1 MPLQK
6 EAVQGIL
13 TSSFSMERC
22 VFSTSSLKMS
32 VSCGAMLLKHA
43 GILKEVLLNFA
54 KKSGKKNSCLHTI
67 CITCPEKQKSQF
79 FHDSWNYFHL
89 LKKEMKLRA
98 GVRLTS
104 GNTSLLKMSKGIKSC
119 MCSLSPC
126 VLQLDG
132 RLSAGASAHSIVQD
146 RFREGHILVTAILPQ
161 DKTNKQNNKQNQTL
175 PLPSPPTPKK
185 KNSTNLFFSTLVSDY
200 ISSGLI
206 EIWLFP
212 F

>member
-1 MPLQK
+1 
-6 EAVQGIL
+6 
-13 TSSFSMERC
+13 
-22 VFSTSSLKMS
+22 
-32 VSCGAMLLKHA
+32 
-43 GILKEVLLNFA
+43 
-54 KKSGKKNSCLHTI
+54 
-67 CITCPEKQKSQF
+67 
-79 FHDSWNYFHL
+79 
-89 LKKEMKLRA
+89 MKLRA

-175 PLPSPPTPKK
+175 PLSSPPTPKK

-206 EIWLFP
+206 EI
-212 F
+212 

>member
-1 MPLQK
+1 
-6 EAVQGIL
+6 
-13 TSSFSMERC
+13 
-22 VFSTSSLKMS
+22 
-32 VSCGAMLLKHA
+32 
-43 GILKEVLLNFA
+43 
-54 KKSGKKNSCLHTI
+54 
-67 CITCPEKQKSQF
+67 
-79 FHDSWNYFHL
+79 
-89 LKKEMKLRA
+89 MKLRA

-175 PLPSPPTPKK
+175 PLSSPPPPKK
-185 KNSTNLFFSTLVSDY
+185 NNSTNLLFSTLVSDY

-206 EIWLFP
+206 EI
-212 F
+212 